1 MKFFFHITEVVEHY
15 IDPNTGIPITV
26 EQLQAMYQHQ
36 QQPEVMYT
44 EDGQPIQQVWPQ
56 QQVRVPASSTSL
68 SLFWSTYISW
78 SIFHRD
84 LSCMNSIVT
93 CSINLTSLDLMFTLQ
108 VQQQYVNAEGQLLS
122 VHQVD
127 QHLVYSGVPQQQ
139 LLAQSVE
146 VSGTHTQVAQIPGQ
160 QVYLQ
165 QVKLPFISLPYFSL
179 SLVRF
184 LS

>member
-1 MKFFFHITEVVEHY
+1 
-15 IDPNTGIPITV
+15 
-26 EQLQAMYQHQ
+26 
-36 QQPEVMYT
+36 
-44 EDGQPIQQVWPQ
+44 
-56 QQVRVPASSTSL
+56 
-68 SLFWSTYISW
+68 
-78 SIFHRD
+78 
-84 LSCMNSIVT
+84 MNSIVT

-108 VQQQYVNAEGQLLS
+108 VQQQYVNAEGQLVS

-165 QVKLPFISLPYFSL
+165 QVKLPSISLPYFSL
-179 SLVRF
+179 SLWLDSKVNV
-184 LS
+184 SVDT